1 MKEEVVVVVVMVL
14 MLMVGVVDGEEEEEE
29 VMFVT
34 AEMMIRMKTGS
45 IHIAQQMMSECRIM
59 WW

>member
-1 MKEEVVVVVVMVL
+1 MVL
-14 MLMVGVVDGEEEEEE
+14 MLMVGVVDGEEEEEEEEE